1 MDRSSKTRPLSTKQ
15 ALFVDRANK
24 TVKFVKIMKS
34 YLRFLGRNKVYTAI
48 MAVGLSVAL
57 TFVIVFTCYLK
68 QQLEVGYHYPDSDL
82 IYIVGMEGTAA
93 SNSRM
98 WTMFAENIPELEGV
112 VGGEIAIGG
121 MKYNGETA
129 SNRLTLYTNS
139 DFFKMF
145 QTRMVAGKIED
156 FEPKRSAFVT
166 ESFARRNGMEEIIGK
181 QLIPSQMGWLATDDE
196 SESYIIAGIIE
207 DFTNTIFPDFEIV
220 ANFDERKSSVSSQ
233 GNGILTFIKVKEG
246 TDIDLLT
253 QKLTDVYNDG
263 LNLKRTLVL
272 ERLDR
277 LYFSEFGAN
286 SVAMKKENGDRL
298 TVFVLVVFFLL
309 VSAIFNY
316 INLSVAN
323 AERRAKELGIRRVVG
338 ESRGRIIFRTFI
350 ESLAFTTVSFVI
362 ALAATSLVTD
372 WINYLLQSPVPISV
386 SFTPDYIFI
395 YILIIVT
402 IAAICGIAVS
412 AATSDYKVRSSTVA
426 GKSLSRLF
434 IVIQF
439 ILSFIMISVS
449 ITMETQMKY
458 MVYRDMNVNIDNI
471 YFTNASDHSS
481 FNGLKEKI
489 EALPFVRRIGVT
501 SGYPGWVFAKFD
513 DISWLSCDTTAF
525 QMFGFEIV
533 EDFGKA
539 DPYGKWISESIAN
552 RYGVNSENQEIVS
565 NDPAVSLFRG
575 NIAGIIKDFPS
586 SNLLRTDLEA
596 SPFVS
601 VENTP
606 SIAGWMI
613 LDVEET
619 KEHREILDSLISTTV
634 FNSLGKEITGHGF
647 IRDLTKDQYEQTRK
661 DMRMI
666 ELFMFIAIILSSL
679 AFLAMSMQYANR
691 STRQIAVHKVFG
703 GTTQSEL
710 VRNMVIYF
718 KIMGVATIVA
728 MPASIWIC
736 GRYLEQFT
744 YRFTFAEKWWIF
756 PASLLITLT
765 ISTLT
770 VLWQTLRASRTN
782 PSEALKKE

>member
-1 MDRSSKTRPLSTKQ
+1 MDG
-15 ALFVDRANK
+15 VNK
-24 TVKFVKIMKS
+24 KFKFVMIMKS

-68 QQLEVGYHYPDSDL
+68 QQLEVGYHYPDSDR
-82 IYIVGMEGTAA
+82 IFIVGMEGTAA

-112 VGGEIAIGG
+112 VGGEISIGG

-129 SNRLTLYTNS
+129 SNQLTLYTNS

-145 QTRMVAGKIED
+145 QTRMVAGNIED

-196 SESYIIAGIIE
+196 SEPYIIAGIIE

-220 ANFDERKSSVSSQ
+220 ANFDERKSSVLLQ

-246 TDIDLLT
+246 TDIEPLT
-253 QKLTDVYNDG
+253 EKLSKVYNDG
-263 LNLKRTLVL
+263 LNRKITLQL

-277 LYFSEFGAN
+277 LYFSDFGAKTT
-286 SVAMKKENGDRL
+286 AMKNENGDRL
-298 TVFVLVVFFLL
+298 TIFVLVVFFLL

-338 ESRGRIIFRTFI
+338 ESRGRIVLRTFI
-350 ESLAFTTVSFVI
+350 ESLAFTTVSFAI

-372 WINYLLQSPVPISV
+372 WVNYLLQSPIPISV
-386 SFTPDYIFI
+386 SYKLDYILI

-412 AATSDYKVRSSTVA
+412 VATSDYKVRSSNT
-426 GKSLSRLF
+426 GGRTLSKLF

-449 ITMETQMKY
+449 ITMETQMKH

-471 YFTNASDHSS
+471 YFTNANDAVP
-481 FNGLKEKI
+481 GLKEKI

-501 SGYPGWVFAKFD
+501 SAYPGWVYAKID
-513 DISWLSCDTTAF
+513 DISWMSCDTAAF

-533 EDFGKA
+533 EDFGNSA
-539 DPYGKWISESIAN
+539 PYGNWLSESIAN
-552 RYGVNSENQEIVS
+552 RYGVNSENREIVS
-565 NDPAVSLFRG
+565 DDYYVTLFKD
-575 NIAGIIKDFPS
+575 NIAGVIKDFPS
-586 SNLLRTDLEA
+586 SSIVRTDLEA

-601 VENTP
+601 VENNE
-606 SIAGWMI
+606 SIAGWII
-613 LDVEET
+613 LEVEET

-634 FNSLGKEITGHGF
+634 FNAFGKEMTGHGF
-647 IRDLTKDQYEQTRK
+647 IRDLTRDQYEQTRK
-661 DMRMI
+661 DIRMI
-666 ELFMFIAIILSSL
+666 ELFMFIAIVLSSL

-691 STRQIAVHKVFG
+691 STRQIAIHKVFG

-728 MPASIWIC
+728 VPASIWLC
-736 GRYLEQFT
+736 SRYLEQFS
-744 YRFTFAEKWWIF
+744 YRFTLTEKWWIF
-756 PASLLITLT
+756 PVSILITLT

>member
-1 MDRSSKTRPLSTKQ
+1 M
-15 ALFVDRANK
+15 
-24 TVKFVKIMKS
+24 IMKS

-68 QQLEVGYHYPDSDL
+68 QQLEVGYHYPDSDR
-82 IYIVGMEGTAA
+82 IFIVGMEGTAA

-112 VGGEIAIGG
+112 VGGEISIGG

-129 SNRLTLYTNS
+129 SKQLTLYTNS

-145 QTRMVAGKIED
+145 QTRMVAGNIED

-181 QLIPSQMGWLATDDE
+181 QLIPSEMGWLATDDE
-196 SESYIIAGIIE
+196 SEPYIIAGIIE

-220 ANFDERKSSVSSQ
+220 ANFDERKSSVLLQ

-246 TDIDLLT
+246 TDIEPLT
-253 QKLTDVYNDG
+253 EKLSKVYNDG
-263 LNLKRTLVL
+263 LNRKSTLQL

-277 LYFSEFGAN
+277 LYFSDFGAKTT
-286 SVAMKKENGDRL
+286 AIKKENGDRL
-298 TVFVLVVFFLL
+298 TIFVLVVFFLL

-338 ESRGRIIFRTFI
+338 ESRGRIVLRTFI
-350 ESLAFTTVSFVI
+350 ESLAFTTVSFAI

-372 WINYLLQSPVPISV
+372 WVNYLLQSPIPITV
-386 SFTPDYIFI
+386 SYKLDYILI

-412 AATSDYKVRSSTVA
+412 AATSDYKVRSSNT
-426 GKSLSRLF
+426 GGRTLSRLF

-449 ITMETQMKY
+449 ITMETQMKH

-471 YFTNASDHSS
+471 YFTNANDVVP
-481 FNGLKEKI
+481 GLKEKI

-513 DISWLSCDTTAF
+513 DISWMSCDTAAF

-533 EDFGKA
+533 EDFGNSV
-539 DPYGKWISESIAN
+539 PYGNWLSESIAN
-552 RYGVNSENQEIVS
+552 RYGVNSENREIVS
-565 NDPAVSLFRG
+565 DDYYVTLFKD
-575 NIAGIIKDFPS
+575 NIAGVIKDFPS
-586 SNLLRTDLEA
+586 SSIVRTDLEA

-601 VENTP
+601 VENNE
-606 SIAGWMI
+606 SIAGWII
-613 LDVEET
+613 LEVEET
-619 KEHREILDSLISTTV
+619 KEHREILDSLISTTA
-634 FNSLGKEITGHGF
+634 FNAFGKEMTGHGF
-647 IRDLTKDQYEQTRK
+647 IRDLTRDQYEQTRK
-661 DMRMI
+661 DIRMI
-666 ELFMFIAIILSSL
+666 ELFMFIAIVLSSL

-691 STRQIAVHKVFG
+691 SARQIAIHKVFG

-728 MPASIWIC
+728 VPASIWLC
-736 GRYLEQFT
+736 SRYLEQFS
-744 YRFTFAEKWWIF
+744 YRFTLTEKWWIF
-756 PASLLITLT
+756 PVSILITLT